1 VATKSTPTYPHLRE
15 SKYAVP
21 EPAHRKRYWYSAST
35 LNQGESAGVVGFVWT
50 HWCADRRLGSPGA
63 LDDDFALGL
72 YRESK
77 TVAGLDPDDETLG
90 SWVWAGE
97 RVLVNGH
104 TIEQSFSCPDI
115 ETLVPAL
122 LERGPVVA
130 GLGWYESMMSPEE
143 VDGRMVCRVAG
154 QTSGGHAILLNGVD
168 LDLELD
174 GVRGFV
180 RLKNS
185 WGPEW
190 GDDGQAL
197 VAIRD
202 LATLLESASDVLLPI
217 PARDALGA
225 GGRQDVAY
233 EDQPPGGYGPQS
245 IGSDL
250 WTVVDTVGYG
260 AYAEAI
266 ARGIQHDETRP
277 PLTIGI
283 KAPWGA
289 GKTSLMRM
297 IRDRLEWPS
306 GKPSHDLRGLH
317 LVGRGPAAVTNRT
330 LLERARSHDRPA
342 AGDLTAT
349 PDAANED
356 ERRWRPTVWFN
367 PWMYQTGE
375 QVWAGLA
382 HEIITQVTE
391 RMPRAERERFWLELN
406 VRRVDEQAV
415 RRRIYALALERV
427 LPWALGGLL
436 AVIAGLGLLAV
447 DAAVGAGLIVAGPGG
462 VAVLAV
468 TQLRRVL
475 SAPPSGA
482 LAELVAPATEQ
493 MIHSP
498 DYGSRTGVF
507 YLLQAD
513 LQRVLDLVA
522 TPQRPLIVFVD
533 DLDRCS
539 PGTVVQVIEA
549 INLFLAG
556 QYPNCIFVIAME
568 PDMVAAHVEAA
579 YGNLAQRLEQHGD
592 VFELGWRFLEKIV
605 QLPLTLPALEP
616 ERAAGFAESLFA
628 HGMAPAPP
636 VDVPSET
643 PLEAENEQ
651 LRRNRPL
658 SRAVRQAATV
668 SEDDAAAVEEVRRTV
683 ERRLTIDDP
692 EVREAIA
699 YGARFLETN
708 PREIKRFVN
717 VFRFL
722 VMIHTERVIGGLA
735 TAATLEQIAKL
746 ALLSTRW
753 PSSMS
758 TLAAAAGD
766 GRTVYEVLETEGGEP
781 PARVPE
787 PCLAFLREE
796 PMVGA
801 AARHY
806 L

>member
-1 VATKSTPTYPHLRE
+1 
-15 SKYAVP
+15 
-21 EPAHRKRYWYSAST
+21 
-35 LNQGESAGVVGFVWT
+35 
-50 HWCADRRLGSPGA
+50 
-63 LDDDFALGL
+63 
-72 YRESK
+72 
-77 TVAGLDPDDETLG
+77 
-90 SWVWAGE
+90 
-97 RVLVNGH
+97 
-104 TIEQSFSCPDI
+104 
-115 ETLVPAL
+115 
-122 LERGPVVA
+122 
-130 GLGWYESMMSPEE
+130 
-143 VDGRMVCRVAG
+143 
-154 QTSGGHAILLNGVD
+154 
-168 LDLELD
+168 
-174 GVRGFV
+174 
-180 RLKNS
+180 
-185 WGPEW
+185 
-190 GDDGQAL
+190 
-197 VAIRD
+197 
-202 LATLLESASDVLLPI
+202 
-217 PARDALGA
+217 
-225 GGRQDVAY
+225 
-233 EDQPPGGYGPQS
+233 
-245 IGSDL
+245 
-250 WTVVDTVGYG
+250 
-260 AYAEAI
+260 
-266 ARGIQHDETRP
+266 
-277 PLTIGI
+277 
-283 KAPWGA
+283 
-289 GKTSLMRM
+289 
-297 IRDRLEWPS
+297 
-306 GKPSHDLRGLH
+306 
-317 LVGRGPAAVTNRT
+317 
-330 LLERARSHDRPA
+330 
-342 AGDLTAT
+342 
-349 PDAANED
+349 
-356 ERRWRPTVWFN
+356 
-367 PWMYQTGE
+367 MYQTGE

-415 RRRIYALALERV
+415 RRRIYALVLERV

-436 AVIAGLGLLAV
+436 TVVAGLGLLAV
-447 DAAVGAGLIVAGPGG
+447 DAVVGAGLIALGPGG
-462 VAVLAV
+462 VAVLAA

-475 SAPPSGA
+475 AAPPSGA

-498 DYGSRTGVF
+498 DYGSQTGVF

-522 TPQRPLIVFVD
+522 TSRRPLIVFVD

-579 YGNLAQRLEQHGD
+579 YGNLAQRLEQHGAA
-592 VFELGWRFLEKIV
+592 FELGWRFLEKIV

-616 ERAAGFAESLFA
+616 ERAAGFAESLF
-628 HGMAPAPP
+628 GRGEAPA
-636 VDVPSET
+636 VADAPSE
-643 PLEAENEQ
+643 A
-651 LRRNRPL
+651 
-658 SRAVRQAATV
+658 AVQAADEALRGEVLSGAV
-668 SEDDAAAVEEVRRTV
+668 SRAAAVSEGDAATAEAVRRTV

-692 EVREAIA
+692 EVRGAIA

-758 TLAAAAGD
+758 ALAEAAGD
-766 GRTVYEVLETEGGEP
+766 GRTVFEVLEADGAEP

-787 PCLAFLREE
+787 PLVAFLREE

>member
-1 VATKSTPTYPHLRE
+1 
-15 SKYAVP
+15 
-21 EPAHRKRYWYSAST
+21 
-35 LNQGESAGVVGFVWT
+35 
-50 HWCADRRLGSPGA
+50 
-63 LDDDFALGL
+63 
-72 YRESK
+72 
-77 TVAGLDPDDETLG
+77 
-90 SWVWAGE
+90 
-97 RVLVNGH
+97 
-104 TIEQSFSCPDI
+104 
-115 ETLVPAL
+115 
-122 LERGPVVA
+122 
-130 GLGWYESMMSPEE
+130 M
-143 VDGRMVCRVAG
+143 
-154 QTSGGHAILLNGVD
+154 
-168 LDLELD
+168 
-174 GVRGFV
+174 
-180 RLKNS
+180 
-185 WGPEW
+185 
-190 GDDGQAL
+190 
-197 VAIRD
+197 
-202 LATLLESASDVLLPI
+202 
-217 PARDALGA
+217 
-225 GGRQDVAY
+225 
-233 EDQPPGGYGPQS
+233 
-245 IGSDL
+245 
-250 WTVVDTVGYG
+250 
-260 AYAEAI
+260 
-266 ARGIQHDETRP
+266 
-277 PLTIGI
+277 
-283 KAPWGA
+283 
-289 GKTSLMRM
+289 
-297 IRDRLEWPS
+297 
-306 GKPSHDLRGLH
+306 
-317 LVGRGPAAVTNRT
+317 TNRT
-330 LLERARSHDRPA
+330 LLERARSHERPA

-349 PDAANED
+349 PDAADED

-415 RRRIYALALERV
+415 RRRIYALVLERV

-447 DAAVGAGLIVAGPGG
+447 DAAVGAGLIALGPGG

-475 SAPPSGA
+475 AAPPSGA
-482 LAELVAPATEQ
+482 LAELVTPATEQ

-616 ERAAGFAESLFA
+616 ERAAGFAESLFGA
-628 HGMAPAPP
+628 RHGSGGRGGAERGGRAGGGRGAARRGP
-636 VDVPSET
+636 VG
-643 PLEAENEQ
+643 
-651 LRRNRPL
+651 RG
-658 SRAVRQAATV
+658 RQAAAV
-668 SEDDAAAVEEVRRTV
+668 SEGDAAAAEAVRRTV

-766 GRTVYEVLETEGGEP
+766 SRRCSRCSRRATASP
-781 PARVPE
+781 PARVPDR
-787 PCLAFLREE
+787 CVAFLREE
-796 PMVGA
+796 PIVGA

>member
-1 VATKSTPTYPHLRE
+1 MATSATPTYAHLSE
-15 SKYAVP
+15 SNYAVS
-21 EPAHRKRYWYSAST
+21 ERARRRRYWYSAGPP
-35 LNQGESAGVVGFVWT
+35 LNQGDSPGVVGFVWT
-50 HWCADRRLGSPGA
+50 HWVADRGVRLERSPDAAYA
-63 LDDDFALGL
+63 LEL
-72 YRESK
+72 YRDSQ
-77 TVAGLDPDDETLG
+77 TAAGLDPDDQTLG

-97 RVLVNGH
+97 RVLAGRGL
-104 TIEQSFSCPDI
+104 IEQSFSCPDI
-115 ETLVPAL
+115 ETVVSAL

-130 GLGWYESMMSPEE
+130 GLAWRASMSTPEE
-143 VDGRMVCRVAG
+143 VDGHVVSRVEGDA
-154 QTSGGHAILLNGVD
+154 QGGHAILLNGID
-168 LDLELD
+168 LDLELG

-180 RLKNS
+180 RFKNS
-185 WGPEW
+185 WGREW
-190 GDDGQAL
+190 GDDGQAI
-197 VAIRD
+197 VSVGD

-217 PARDALGA
+217 PARTALGP
-225 GGRQDVAY
+225 GGRQDVA
-233 EDQPPGGYGPQS
+233 EEERPPGGYGPQS

-250 WTVVDTVGYG
+250 WTITDTVGYG
-260 AYAEAI
+260 GYAEAI
-266 ARGIQHDETRP
+266 ARGIQHEETRP

-306 GKPSHDLRGLH
+306 GKRADELRALH
-317 LVGRGPAAVTNRT
+317 LVGREPGAVTNRT
-330 LLERARSHDRPA
+330 VLERARSHERPA
-342 AGDLTAT
+342 AGELTAT
-349 PDAANED
+349 PDVADED

-415 RRRIYALALERV
+415 RRRIYALVLERV

-436 AVIAGLGLLAV
+436 AVVAGLGLLAV
-447 DAAVGAGLIVAGPGG
+447 DAAVGAGLIALGPGG
-462 VAVLAV
+462 VTVLAV

-482 LAELVAPATEQ
+482 LAELVTPATEQ

-592 VFELGWRFLEKIV
+592 AFELGWRFLEKIV

-616 ERAAGFAESLFA
+616 ERAAGFAESLF
-628 HGMAPAPP
+628 GRGAPVVPDAP
-636 VDVPSET
+636 T
-643 PLEAENEQ
+643 EA
-651 LRRNRPL
+651 
-658 SRAVRQAATV
+658 AVQAAATRV
-668 SEDDAAAVEEVRRTV
+668 DDATISRTLHAANAEPVSAEAAEAVRRTV

-735 TAATLEQIAKL
+735 TAASLEQIAKL

-753 PSSMS
+753 PACMS
-758 TLAAAAGD
+758 ALARPAGD
-766 GRTVYEVLETEGGEP
+766 GRTVFEVLEEDGAEP
-781 PARVPE
+781 PARLPE
-787 PCLAFLREE
+787 PLIAFLREE
-796 PMVGA
+796 PIVGV

>member
-1 VATKSTPTYPHLRE
+1 MASCGRTGAWIAACGHRPQSTR
-15 SKYAVP
+15 
-21 EPAHRKRYWYSAST
+21 
-35 LNQGESAGVVGFVWT
+35 N
-50 HWCADRRLGSPGA
+50 
-63 LDDDFALGL
+63 FALEL
-72 YRESK
+72 YGASQTE
-77 TVAGLDPDDETLG
+77 AGLDPDDQTLG

-97 RVLVNGH
+97 RVLAADRLTGYPM
-104 TIEQSFSCPDI
+104 IEQSFSCPDI
-115 ETLVPAL
+115 ETLVSAL

-130 GLGWYESMMSPEE
+130 GLAWRGSMSTPEE
-143 VDGRMVCRVAG
+143 VDGQMVCRVEG
-154 QTSGGHAILLNGVD
+154 ETHGGHAILLNGVD
-168 LDLELD
+168 LDLELG

-180 RLKNS
+180 RFKNS

-197 VAIRD
+197 VSVDD
-202 LATLLESASDVLLPI
+202 LATLLEGASDVLLPI
-217 PARDALGA
+217 PARGALA
-225 GGRQDVAY
+225 PGGRQDVA
-233 EDQPPGGYGPQS
+233 EEEPPPGGYGPQS

-306 GKPSHDLRGLH
+306 GKPAAELRGLH
-317 LVGRGPAAVTNRT
+317 LVGRGPTAVTNRT
-330 LLERARSHDRPA
+330 LLERARSHARPA

-349 PDAANED
+349 PDAADED

-415 RRRIYALALERV
+415 RRRIYALVLERV

-447 DAAVGAGLIVAGPGG
+447 DAAVGAGLIALGPGG

-475 SAPPSGA
+475 AAPPSGA
-482 LAELVAPATEQ
+482 LAALVAPATEQ

-592 VFELGWRFLEKIV
+592 TFELGWRFLEKIV

-616 ERAAGFAESLFA
+616 ERAAGFAESLFG
-628 HGMAPAPP
+628 HGMAPAA
-636 VDVPSET
+636 VEAPSEAAVQAAD
-643 PLEAENEQ
+643 EA
-651 LRRNRPL
+651 LRGEVL
-658 SRAVRQAATV
+658 SGAVRQAAAV
-668 SEDDAAAVEEVRRTV
+668 SGDDAAAVEAVRRTV

-766 GRTVYEVLETEGGEP
+766 GRTVFEVLEADGAEP

-787 PCLAFLREE
+787 ALRRV
-796 PMVGA
+796 PARGA
-801 AARHY
+801 DGRRRRAALPVTPWRRSSCAGSRGAGRRRSTRTGSPPRTCA
-806 L
+806 